1 MTSHVCLQ
9 STLSDSNIES
19 IGQKCLENTPKFF
32 FLNNLLQI
40 IMYKLYFYCFF
51 RGEKQ
56 SWFFLRIAKIA
67 DKICLTSISGF
78 DEEMFLYSIQL
89 FILFFITSLSYI
101 RTISRLIW
109 GRCNLKRSRRTVI
122 FLPVYKISS
131 LKITPPKTPNSG
143 QFSYPLPNI
152 VSFLF
157 EKKNRLEFRLRSR
170 EFSFLLLP
178 FNGHRQLVDYSATFW
193 VCALKLEHT

>member
-40 IMYKLYFYCFF
+40 IKYKLYFYCFF

-89 FILFFITSLSYI
+89 FILFFYNISIVYTNYLSLNMRQVQPETLPKNSNFSSCLQNI
-101 RTISRLIW
+101 K
-109 GRCNLKRSRRTVI
+109 LKNNTTQNSKLRTV
-122 FLPVYKISS
+122 FV
-131 LKITPPKTPNSG
+131 
-143 QFSYPLPNI
+143 
-152 VSFLF
+152 
-157 EKKNRLEFRLRSR
+157 
-170 EFSFLLLP
+170 
-178 FNGHRQLVDYSATFW
+178 SATEYCFIFIW
-193 VCALKLEHT
+193 KKKSTRVPA